1 MAFEAKDY
9 PISDILT
16 KAVFDIPRN
25 QRRYVWKEENW
36 QDLYEDIVFS
46 ITESKPHF
54 IGSIVLEG
62 DKKENGLSYYTII
75 DGQQRITT
83 ITIALLAIMKL
94 FYEKD
99 MKNEFLG
106 TVSYLQS
113 KNNSN
118 IDIIILNS
126 EYHSSLASLIKG
138 IISLDDTELSISSF
152 VDTHILSKARD
163 KSIGDAIKFFYV
175 TIKDD
180 IEKNGDPKKR
190 LIDIRNAVLDMT
202 VVRIVSNSE
211 EDSYTIFE
219 ILNARGQ
226 ELAPHELLKNYIM
239 RYIQPTER
247 RDEAKS
253 KWEEM
258 EQLLGTSM
266 NRFVKHYATHRF
278 GDTKNKYTSPYQ
290 AIKKATRGE
299 KISELFDDIKLKSE
313 YYNRIIHPQ
322 KDGVDITNV
331 EMRIFSFF
339 KVKKFEQFRPI
350 LISLIHQTELG
361 HLSSKKYELV
371 IKYIYNFFVCYTII
385 GEGKSNKLEDVVF
398 KYASLIENSYS
409 DKLLQEFAD
418 ALKAKIPGY
427 DWFLNSFRNI
437 GWSNHFDLY
446 KGEKN
451 KQRVKIVL
459 EVVEQYFSQRDCLSD
474 FTIEHMLSDADS
486 IRNSQ
491 IGNLIP
497 LEEALNRRC
506 KTKTLNDKLE
516 IYSESG
522 YSSAR
527 NIVKRYKNQELDVE
541 SRTAFMAKLIYNNIL
556 ELNQF
561 DYSTR

>member
-16 KAVFDIPRN
+16 KSVFDIPRN
-25 QRRYVWKEENW
+25 QRRYVWKKENW

-202 VVRIVSNSE
+202 VVKIVSNAE

-219 ILNARGQ
+219 ILNAR
-226 ELAPHELLKNYIM
+226 
-239 RYIQPTER
+239 
-247 RDEAKS
+247 
-253 KWEEM
+253 
-258 EQLLGTSM
+258 
-266 NRFVKHYATHRF
+266 
-278 GDTKNKYTSPYQ
+278 
-290 AIKKATRGE
+290 
-299 KISELFDDIKLKSE
+299 
-313 YYNRIIHPQ
+313 
-322 KDGVDITNV
+322 
-331 EMRIFSFF
+331 
-339 KVKKFEQFRPI
+339 
-350 LISLIHQTELG
+350 
-361 HLSSKKYELV
+361 
-371 IKYIYNFFVCYTII
+371 
-385 GEGKSNKLEDVVF
+385 
-398 KYASLIENSYS
+398 
-409 DKLLQEFAD
+409 
-418 ALKAKIPGY
+418 
-427 DWFLNSFRNI
+427 
-437 GWSNHFDLY
+437 
-446 KGEKN
+446 
-451 KQRVKIVL
+451 
-459 EVVEQYFSQRDCLSD
+459 
-474 FTIEHMLSDADS
+474 
-486 IRNSQ
+486 
-491 IGNLIP
+491 
-497 LEEALNRRC
+497 
-506 KTKTLNDKLE
+506 
-516 IYSESG
+516 
-522 YSSAR
+522 
-527 NIVKRYKNQELDVE
+527 
-541 SRTAFMAKLIYNNIL
+541 
-556 ELNQF
+556 
-561 DYSTR
+561 